1 MQNLFCVT
9 SLAVASVIFPPMLL
23 RLNNHEVHKFII
35 LLRESSF
42 WYFLLYALR
51 THSHYWLH
59 FSPTH
64 FLLMECVDCVSP
76 SLSKLLLFRWFLPVF
91 FDITAF
97 VFHDI
102 VVSLIPS
109 VRFGASFCRNLGDG
123 GRVIPKCVICVS
135 TAGELFCRR
144 VWFLHPVVLVF
155 QVVHTLITLCPS
167 RGRTK
172 TIKWPFFSS
181 HWWL

>member
-1 MQNLFCVT
+1 MKFINSLFCCGNLLFDISFRMLWGHIRT
-9 SLAVASVIFPPMLL
+9 TDSISPPT
-23 RLNNHEVHKFII
+23 
-35 LLRESSF
+35 
-42 WYFLLYALR
+42 Y
-51 THSHYWLH
+51 
-59 FSPTH
+59 

-76 SLSKLLLFRWFLPVF
+76 SLSKLLLFRWFLPVI

-123 GRVIPKCVICVS
+123 RRIIPKCIICVS

-155 QVVHTLITLCPS
+155 EVVHTLITLCPL

-181 HWWL
+181 HWWLYLTFSL